1 MIDGG
6 RRDKIEDSK
15 IFEELKEK
23 SVFLEQPITYGP
35 HTIAAM
41 HAVFS
46 GTYGNKTGTNSYWST
61 YKFKKN
67 KFKTIT
73 EYLHELNYYTYSD
86 IVNKLVIPKQ
96 GFDKFIIHDENKDD
110 LTIRHTDLL
119 EQMKIQNEN
128 GKEFFL
134 YVQYSSIHTGIM
146 NEVLKVYNNFSK
158 EYFDNKKLNENRY
171 NNLFSNAESY
181 LEKMLDKIKELSLD
195 KNSIILIMSDHGIS
209 IGEKIGERAYGAFCY
224 DYTIRTFA
232 YLIAP
237 NLPITNVKQQ
247 VRTIDF
253 LPTLLNYLDIE
264 KDPNYEKIDGE
275 SLLPIIKGDK
285 ITEKYA
291 FSETGNPLKGKEP
304 PKEPNVKSIRT
315 SKWKLIYN
323 NYDNTK
329 ELYNIESDPN
339 EENNLSEENLEIQ
352 EILWKEIQKYF

>member
-6 RRDKIEDSK
+6 RRDKVENSK
-15 IFEELKEK
+15 IFEKLKNK
-23 SVFLEQPITYGP
+23 SVFLEQSITYGP

-86 IVNKLVIPKQ
+86 VVNELVIPKQ
-96 GFDKFIIHDENKDD
+96 GFDKFIIHDENQDD

-171 NNLFSNAESY
+171 NKLFSNAELY
-181 LEKMLDKIKELSLD
+181 LEKMLDKIQELELD

-209 IGEKIGERAYGAFCY
+209 VGEKIGERAYGAFCY

-237 NLPITNVKQQ
+237 NLPITNIKQQ

-264 KDPNYEKIDGE
+264 NDPNYEKIDGE

-285 ITEKYA
+285 VTEKYA

-323 NYDNTK
+323 TYDNTK

-339 EENNLSEENLEIQ
+339 EENNLSEKNLEIQ

>member
-15 IFEELKEK
+15 IFEELKKK

-46 GTYGNKTGTNSYWST
+46 GTYGNRTGTNSYWST

-86 IVNKLVIPKQ
+86 VVNELVIPKQ

-110 LTIRHTDLL
+110 LTIRHTNLL
-119 EQMKIQNEN
+119 EQMKIQNNN

-134 YVQYSSIHTGIM
+134 YVQFSSIHTGIM

-158 EYFDNKKLNENRY
+158 EYFENKKLNQNRY
-171 NNLFSNAESY
+171 NNLFSNAELY
-181 LEKMLDKIKELSLD
+181 LEKMLDKIQELSLD

-209 IGEKIGERAYGAFCY
+209 LGEKIGERAYGAFCY

-232 YLIAP
+232 YLVAP
-237 NLPITNVKQQ
+237 NLPVTTVKQQ

-253 LPTLLNYLDIE
+253 LPTLLNYLDIDN
-264 KDPNYEKIDGE
+264 DPNYQEIDGE
-275 SLLPIIKGDK
+275 SLLPIIKGEK

-323 NYDNTK
+323 VYDNTK

-352 EILWKEIQKYF
+352 EILWKEIKKYL

>member
-15 IFEELKEK
+15 IFEELKKK
-23 SVFLEQPITYGP
+23 SVFLEQPITYAP

-86 IVNKLVIPKQ
+86 VVNKLVIPKQ
-96 GFDKFIIHDENKDD
+96 GFDKFMIHDENKDD
-110 LTIRHTDLL
+110 LTIRHIDLL
-119 EQMKIQNEN
+119 EQMKKENEK

-181 LEKMLDKIKELSLD
+181 LEKMLDKIQELTLD

-209 IGEKIGERAYGAFCY
+209 VGEKIGERAYGAFCY

-264 KDPNYEKIDGE
+264 NDPNYEEIDGE

-323 NYDNTK
+323 TYDNTK
-329 ELYNIESDPN
+329 EVYNIESDPN

-352 EILWKEIQKYF
+352 EILWKEIQKYL